1 MVHTASTVKSS
12 EEICIPRP
20 LCLLAGVVPLVCS
33 GLLSVNQ
40 VVGVVAQH
48 FADDERAFP
57 RRRQLVLAGYSLNQ
71 PEHKV
76 SFLERSRLDLSVVV
90 SA

>member
-1 MVHTASTVKSS
+1 MVHIASTVKSL
-12 EEICIPRP
+12 EDICIPWVLR
-20 LCLLAGVVPLVCS
+20 LFARVVPLVCS
-33 GLLSVNQ
+33 GLLSIDQ

-57 RRRQLVLAGYSLNQ
+57 RRRQLVLAGCLLDQ

-76 SFLERSRLDLSVVV
+76 ADEAMYLG
-90 SA
+90 